1 MYHRYFKLKSNFS
14 TGFVPHIDQL
24 FDEEVLIGK
33 GWTTKESLRPLAY
46 STLADL
52 VHHVRTHLPLPH
64 LSLAVH
70 MFSKN
75 VHDDSL
81 PVSIQ
86 TMSCKVSEN
95 CQVWIK
101 YCAFFHLDGKLS
113 GKYTCRSCSN
123 VGKLT
128 SGVKWITTKCI
139 FRIYSVVVCQSGTLV
154 WGGSSHRGS
163 K

>member
-1 MYHRYFKLKSNFS
+1 MSQEASEILYCKLFS

-86 TMSCKVSEN
+86 TMSCKVTSRLLIQFALFN
-95 CQVWIK
+95 LKPSPVS
-101 YCAFFHLDGKLS
+101 FFL
-113 GKYTCRSCSN
+113 
-123 VGKLT
+123 
-128 SGVKWITTKCI
+128 
-139 FRIYSVVVCQSGTLV
+139 
-154 WGGSSHRGS
+154 
-163 K
+163 

>member
-1 MYHRYFKLKSNFS
+1 MAGGHHPLKSFQPFIKLFHAYS

-86 TMSCKVSEN
+86 TMSCKVEYLCKSL
-95 CQVWIK
+95 
-101 YCAFFHLDGKLS
+101 YF
-113 GKYTCRSCSN
+113 
-123 VGKLT
+123 
-128 SGVKWITTKCI
+128 
-139 FRIYSVVVCQSGTLV
+139 TLLQ
-154 WGGSSHRGS
+154 
-163 K
+163 

>member
-1 MYHRYFKLKSNFS
+1 MRFYIASYFPLCF

-86 TMSCKVSEN
+86 TMSCKV
-95 CQVWIK
+95 
-101 YCAFFHLDGKLS
+101 
-113 GKYTCRSCSN
+113 TR
-123 VGKLT
+123 T
-128 SGVKWITTKCI
+128 SHTICPV
-139 FRIYSVVVCQSGTLV
+139 
-154 WGGSSHRGS
+154 
-163 K
+163 

>member
-1 MYHRYFKLKSNFS
+1 MSRTISAVIDECVQIRLLS
-14 TGFVPHIDQL
+14 TAGFVPRIDQL
-24 FDEEVLIGK
+24 FDEEVLIGT

-52 VHHVRTHLPLPH
+52 VHHVRTHLSLPH

-86 TMSCKVSEN
+86 TMSCKVSPQH
-95 CQVWIK
+95 C
-101 YCAFFHLDGKLS
+101 
-113 GKYTCRSCSN
+113 
-123 VGKLT
+123 
-128 SGVKWITTKCI
+128 TTK
-139 FRIYSVVVCQSGTLV
+139 SL
-154 WGGSSHRGS
+154 
-163 K
+163 

>member
-1 MYHRYFKLKSNFS
+1 MLWANSGLKHVNFPVAPLHLAEISNSS

-86 TMSCKVSEN
+86 TMSCKVSKI
-95 CQVWIK
+95 CKAQI
-101 YCAFFHLDGKLS
+101 
-113 GKYTCRSCSN
+113 
-123 VGKLT
+123 
-128 SGVKWITTKCI
+128 KCI
-139 FRIYSVVVCQSGTLV
+139 ILPGE
-154 WGGSSHRGS
+154 
-163 K
+163 

>member
-1 MYHRYFKLKSNFS
+1 MSSSMKEYTHSDGGHHLLKSFQPFIKLFHAFS

-86 TMSCKVSEN
+86 TMSCKVKYLQ
-95 CQVWIK
+95 CMQVSIL
-101 YCAFFHLDGKLS
+101 HL
-113 GKYTCRSCSN
+113 TAAN
-123 VGKLT
+123 
-128 SGVKWITTKCI
+128 I
-139 FRIYSVVVCQSGTLV
+139 Q
-154 WGGSSHRGS
+154 
-163 K
+163 

>member
-1 MYHRYFKLKSNFS
+1 M
-14 TGFVPHIDQL
+14 PHIDQL
-24 FDEEVLIGK
+24 FDEEVLIGT

-86 TMSCKVSEN
+86 TMSCKVGTLHVHDVISMCVGSEPMPVRPT
-95 CQVWIK
+95 CPLFI
-101 YCAFFHLDGKLS
+101 FHPSTPPHIL
-113 GKYTCRSCSN
+113 RSIHPSFPT
-123 VGKLT
+123 VY
-128 SGVKWITTKCI
+128 
-139 FRIYSVVVCQSGTLV
+139 IYSCYFI
-154 WGGSSHRGS
+154 
-163 K
+163 KD